1 MRASL
6 LDSLDDFERWG
17 KGKDKDCAYVF
28 PRGYRRERW
37 SYQRVARV
45 AYQFARELEAR
56 NIAKG
61 DAVLLW
67 SPNCAE
73 WVAAFLGCAL
83 CGVIAVPVD
92 DAASPDFAQRIS
104 AQVRTRLVLC
114 PRERAAFFE
123 KVEGGVA
130 ENVSCGDGA
139 SPRPSGAKPRFHT
152 DKILTIDPVDLAAA
166 VAAHPAERFCPA
178 QIQSSDPLE
187 IVFTSGTTAEP
198 KGVVLTHANVVGN
211 IAPIE
216 TEIKKYLKYERL
228 VHPIR
233 FLNLLPL
240 SHVFGQFLGIFL
252 PPLLGA
258 TVVFEN
264 TFNPTEVM
272 ATIRRER
279 VSVLVAVPRMIE
291 SLKQKIERDLDDSA
305 DGGRGRENFAAR
317 YAAAERQ
324 HFLRRWW
331 TFRDLRRRFGWKFW
345 AMISGGAALDRATEE
360 FWHRLGYAVVQGYGL
375 TETTSLISLNH
386 PFHTSRG
393 SIGKV
398 LPGREIKL
406 AEDGEILV
414 RGSGVASGYWNGREL
429 QPVAREADE
438 GWYRTG
444 DLGALDEQGN
454 LFFKGRK
461 KEVIVTPAGMNIYPE
476 DLEAALRSQKEVQ
489 DCVVVGLERGGNAEP
504 CAVLILRART
514 PDASALF
521 PSAVPSVVTNEV
533 PSDAPSDIAQ
543 AIVERANKT
552 LAEYQRMR
560 AWFVWPEE
568 DFPRSSTEK
577 PRRNV
582 IRDAV
587 EASLRGQAPANAAS
601 PLSELLTRITGRNV
615 QNLTPD
621 ANLESGLGLGS
632 LERVELLSALE
643 DRYQVDLSET
653 KFANA
658 ATVGDLERLLQVGR
672 SVVDRQSL
680 FVGKPPERLAT
691 DDQRR
696 TGAPRDPE
704 FQRRE
709 FHSPAFHY
717 PRWALRWP
725 TTWLRLASH
734 YLLARPAVLLLGWPR
749 VTGRENLRGVSG
761 PLLVISNHVADV
773 DVGFIQFALPARI
786 RHKLATATGGE
797 ALEILRVPGPDRPWL
812 RRIYDRL
819 QWTLGVALLNLFPL
833 PRQSG
838 FRKSFAYAGEAV
850 DRGYSVLVFPE
861 GKHTED
867 GKLCPF
873 RTGVGLLANNLRIPI
888 LPMRIDGLFEIKHA
902 GKKYAAPGKIQVRIG
917 KPMQFPPETNP
928 EEIARALQK
937 AVEDLAG

>member
-1 MRASL
+1 M

-17 KGKDKDCAYVF
+17 GAHKDDCAYVF

-37 SYQRVARV
+37 SYRRVAEV
-45 AYQFARELEAR
+45 AYQFARELGTR
-56 NIAKG
+56 NIVKG

-92 DAASPDFAQRIS
+92 DGASPDFARRIS
-104 AQVRTRLVLC
+104 AQVRTKLVLC
-114 PRERAAFFE
+114 PRERAAMFE
-123 KVEGGVA
+123 GIV
-130 ENVSCGDGA
+130 
-139 SPRPSGAKPRFHT
+139 
-152 DKILTIDPVDLAAA
+152 TIDPADLAPV
-166 VAAHPAERFCPA
+166 VAARPAERFRPA
-178 QIQSSDPLE
+178 QIQPSDTLE

-198 KGVVLTHANVVGN
+198 KGVVLTHANVAGN
-211 IAPIE
+211 IVPIE
-216 TEIKKYLKYERL
+216 TEMRKYLKYERL

-252 PPLLGA
+252 PPLLGG

-291 SLKQKIERDLDDSA
+291 SLKQKIERDLEDAGVRSS
-305 DGGRGRENFAAR
+305 FAAR
-317 YAAAERQ
+317 YAAAESQ
-324 HFLRRWW
+324 HFLHRWW
-331 TFRDLRRRFGWKFW
+331 TFRALRRRFGWKFW
-345 AMISGGAALDRATEE
+345 AMISGGAALDRETEE
-360 FWHRLGYAVVQGYGL
+360 FWHRLGYAVIQGYGL

-429 QPVAREADE
+429 QPVAHSEDV

-476 DLEAALRSQKEVQ
+476 DLEAALRGQKEVR

-504 CAVLILRART
+504 CAVLILRDRT
-514 PDASALF
+514 PDAFAL
-521 PSAVPSVVTNEV
+521 AAQGVV
-533 PSDAPSDIAQ
+533 Q
-543 AIVERANKT
+543 RANET

-560 AWFVWPEE
+560 TWFVWPDE
-568 DFPRSSTEK
+568 DFPRSSTQK

-587 EASLRGQAPANAAS
+587 EVGLRGESAANAAAAS
-601 PLSELLTRITGRNV
+601 PLAELLTRITGRSV
-615 QNLTPD
+615 QNTQNPTPS
-621 ANLESGLGLGS
+621 ANLESGRELSSLGLSS
-632 LERVELLSALE
+632 LDRVELLSALE
-643 DRYQVDLSET
+643 DRYQIDLSET
-653 KFANA
+653 EFETEFETRFANA
-658 ATVGDLERLLQVGR
+658 ATVGDLEKLLQVERGTR
-672 SVVDRQSL
+672 HR
-680 FVGKPPERLAT
+680 PPDSELHY
-691 DDQRR
+691 Q
-696 TGAPRDPE
+696 G
-704 FQRRE
+704 
-709 FHSPAFHY
+709 FHY

-725 TTWLRLASH
+725 TTWLRLASY
-734 YLLARPAVLLLGWPR
+734 YLLARPAVYLLGWPR
-749 VTGRENLRGVSG
+749 VTGRENLRGVRG
-761 PLLVISNHVADV
+761 PLLVISNHIADV
-773 DVGFIQFALPARI
+773 DIGFIQFALPARI
-786 RHKLATATGGE
+786 RHKLATATRGE
-797 ALEILRVPGPDRPWL
+797 ALEMLRSPGRGHDRTWFA
-812 RRIYDRL
+812 RIYDRL
-819 QWTLGVALLNLFPL
+819 RWTLGVALLNLFPL

-873 RTGVGLLANNLRIPI
+873 RTGIGLLANNLRIPVV
-888 LPMRIDGLFEIKHA
+888 PMRIDGLFEIKHA
-902 GKKYAAPGKIQVRIG
+902 GKKFAAPGKIQVRIG
-917 KPMQFPPETNP
+917 KAMQFAPDTDPEH
-928 EEIARALQK
+928 IAQALRK
-937 AVEDLAG
+937 AVEDL